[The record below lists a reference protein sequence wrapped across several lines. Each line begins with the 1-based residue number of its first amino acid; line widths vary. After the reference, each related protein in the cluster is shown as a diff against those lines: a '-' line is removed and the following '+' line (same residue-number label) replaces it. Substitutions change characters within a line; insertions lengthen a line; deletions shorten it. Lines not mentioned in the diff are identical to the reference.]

1 MYYLERYFNR
11 NGAERSGLFCLCAVA
26 IDRVNSDGYAA
37 MPLILNNLRS
47 RRKELVPYFVS
58 MHFILRMSNVVW
70 SKFAKYILIDV
81 CFAFSF
87 VVTQI
92 LYRICGC
99 SPYSQIRSELLVIF
113 FLTALCFWSWQFI
126 HHNTLQNYF

>member
-58 MHFILRMSNVVW
+58 MHFILRMSNVV
-70 SKFAKYILIDV
+70 
-81 CFAFSF
+81 
-87 VVTQI
+87 
-92 LYRICGC
+92 
-99 SPYSQIRSELLVIF
+99 
-113 FLTALCFWSWQFI
+113 
-126 HHNTLQNYF
+126 